1 MFERLQDISKYI
13 LSICTLCVC
22 LTACGSV
29 KAVDTK
35 YTETENMETPISGE
49 GYIQS
54 QVETVPATEDN
65 QVEAESDSDETSIA
79 LEFTGMLEEMPELV
93 YSGGNY
99 ICYKDMLVFDFDD
112 TVYRWQNEQYQRTDE
127 SLADMLGIKN
137 QRYFTYRQSK
147 NLIVTKSE
155 DEKSFLVYDMDTD
168 SRYAYPCNH
177 NMRIWYPW
185 YVYDGEI
192 YYMEYEYDEENR
204 VSHVDGAIRKINL
217 ADGKDTE
224 VYRSENIWY
233 FFMRG
238 DGIIFYEGH
247 GWHDYWKLE
256 RDENGEY
263 KETKLWETDRWE
275 FREWLTFNQYGLIVV
290 GQFPYIDDVSG
301 ELFEQV
307 VIKDNGE
314 AETMYLPGEGEKYL
328 DNGYLTYDYD
338 SVNRVTGVTCYDY
351 EGNILATYP
360 LISKSKL
367 DEGFGLARLL
377 YYDEKITAIYEQE
390 DTGELYIVRAE
401 ADFDQIKETA
411 AANVEPD
418 FDALNVYQSVLQ
430 KNEQA
435 WEDPSYPMEDH
446 KISGALGVL
455 KGDPEYTLCYSFAD
469 IAGDGTEDLVIGAR
483 IDNEYILC
491 GVYAYDR
498 YKDAVHGCYYNYE
511 VDPIMLCENGII
523 EHVHQMDGKT
533 YYHYDKLIKNTS
545 DVVGMDQYKYVF
557 DVGSDEENGEIGYFK
572 KNLSRWEK
580 ITEEEFWSAIN
591 KYELL
596 PIELN
601 WHELD
606 GFWEPEEAGLSFDF
620 RETEYEYSD
629 ENCNISLRY
638 PQVTGSNDAEKEI
651 RINRL
656 IEEDIKK
663 VSEWVIPDEYGRKL
677 DVGVTWFKIAYADEK
692 LISIVYSGW
701 AGRLQSGSGL
711 PTAMMAT
718 TIDCEKE
725 TVLDLQDVVS
735 DFDGLCRLLL
745 EDCFENI
752 TAWDGEPGQYKIS
765 ESYWLGGAE
774 ALLSDLKGNDY
785 DLEWYIGKDS
795 FIIVDLN
802 GKYYNEYSIE
812 VKQVRDIL
820 REEFLE
826 KLGK

>member
-1 MFERLQDISKYI
+1 MRKRLISVCIIGI
-13 LSICTLCVC
+13 LICGIYKCVQIAEAPIAKPVAA
-22 LTACGSV
+22 LEYTEEEVPILAPAGTEDEIPSSPESENV
-29 KAVDTK
+29 ETEDTQPVSAEA
-35 YTETENMETPISGE
+35 TETET
-49 GYIQS
+49 
-54 QVETVPATEDN
+54 
-65 QVEAESDSDETSIA
+65 DSNETSIA

-112 TVYRWQNEQYQRTDE
+112 TVYRWQNGQYQRTDE
-127 SLADMLGIKN
+127 SLTDMLGIKN

-147 NLIVTKSE
+147 NLIVAKSE
-155 DEKSFLVYDMDTD
+155 NEKSFLIYDMDTD

-177 NMRIWYPW
+177 NHRIWIPW

-238 DGIIFYEGH
+238 DGTIFYEGH
-247 GWHDYWKLE
+247 GGHNYWKLE

-275 FREWLTFNQYGLIVV
+275 FREWLAFNQYGLIVV

-314 AETMYLPGEGEKYL
+314 AETLYLPGDGKKYL

-338 SVNRVTGVTCYDY
+338 SADRVTGVTCYDY

-377 YYDEKITAIYEQE
+377 YYDEKITVIYEQE
-390 DTGELYIVRAE
+390 DTGELYIVQVE
-401 ADFDQIKETA
+401 ADFGQIEEMP

-418 FDALNVYQSVLQ
+418 FDALNVYQSALRD
-430 KNEQA
+430 NERA
-435 WEDPSYPMEDH
+435 WEDPSYPMEDNR
-446 KISGALGVL
+446 ISGALGVL
-455 KGDPEYTLCYSFAD
+455 KDNPEYTLCYSFAD

-483 IDNEYILC
+483 IENEYILC

-498 YKDAVHGCYYNYE
+498 YEDAVRGCYFNYE
-511 VDPIMLCENGII
+511 ADPITLYENGII

-533 YYHYDKLIKNTS
+533 YYYYDKLIKNTS
-545 DVVGMDQYKYVF
+545 NRVGMDKYKYVF
-557 DVGSDEENGEIGYFK
+557 DIGPDEEKDEIGYFK
-572 KNLSRWEK
+572 KIFSHWEK

-591 KYELL
+591 KYETM

-606 GFWEPEEAGLSFDF
+606 GFWEPEE
-620 RETEYEYSD
+620 E
-629 ENCNISLRY
+629 
-638 PQVTGSNDAEKEI
+638 
-651 RINRL
+651 
-656 IEEDIKK
+656 
-663 VSEWVIPDEYGRKL
+663 
-677 DVGVTWFKIAYADEK
+677 
-692 LISIVYSGW
+692 
-701 AGRLQSGSGL
+701 
-711 PTAMMAT
+711 
-718 TIDCEKE
+718 
-725 TVLDLQDVVS
+725 
-735 DFDGLCRLLL
+735 
-745 EDCFENI
+745 
-752 TAWDGEPGQYKIS
+752 
-765 ESYWLGGAE
+765 
-774 ALLSDLKGNDY
+774 
-785 DLEWYIGKDS
+785 
-795 FIIVDLN
+795 
-802 GKYYNEYSIE
+802 
-812 VKQVRDIL
+812 
-820 REEFLE
+820 
-826 KLGK
+826 